1 MQYNALPLLNETF
14 VILCSEWKLK
24 SKMVNLTESVNEGKQ
39 TTVRGMQDTEVQNY
53 LNGNSRP
60 KKHPQH

>member
-1 MQYNALPLLNETF
+1 MKSF